1 MSKSK
6 TKKYAT
12 KGKPLKQGFPWFVW
26 LGISLGIII
35 ITGIVFALTRPAA
48 EILVEPYTGG
58 LKAAIV
64 DQLYNRREN
73 QDFIEQTTHD
83 LKDYGFEVDVYQG
96 NIVNVDLY
104 QQLPTGGYKLIIFRV
119 HSGLLEN
126 QQSVSD
132 VTWMFTNEHYSR
144 MKHFFKQMRGQVTHA
159 VTEPDEPTIFA
170 VGAKFI
176 DECME
181 EDFNDTVIILMGCAA
196 FRSEDL
202 AEAFRDNGTSAYIA
216 WDASVGLQYVD
227 DATINLINKLC
238 IEEIPIAQAVEETM
252 DEEGIDPVGNAVLKY
267 FPETA
272 ADKTLKQLIE

>member
-1 MSKSK
+1 MAKGRI
-6 TKKYAT
+6 KKYD
-12 KGKPLKQGFPWFVW
+12 KGKPPKRGFPWFVW

-35 ITGIVFALTRPAA
+35 IAAVVFILTRPAA
-48 EILVEPYTGG
+48 EILVEPYTGA

-73 QDFIEQTTHD
+73 QAFIELTTSD
-83 LKDYGFEVDVYQG
+83 LEDYGFEVDIYQG
-96 NIVNVDLY
+96 DIINVDFY

-126 QQSVSD
+126 QQSVGD
-132 VTWMFTNEHYSR
+132 KTWMFTNEHYSR

-159 VTEPDEPTIFA
+159 TTEPDEPTIFA
-170 VGAKFI
+170 VGTKFI
-176 DECME
+176 NECME
-181 EDFNDTVIILMGCAA
+181 ENFNDTVVILMGCAA

-202 AEAFRDNGTSAYIA
+202 AEAFINNGASAYIA

-227 DATINLINKLC
+227 DATITLIDKLC
-238 IEEIPIAQAVEETM
+238 VKEIPVAQAVEETM
-252 DEEGIDPVGNAVLKY
+252 DEHGIDPVGNAVLKY
-267 FPETA
+267 YPQTV

>member
-1 MSKSK
+1 MAKGR
-6 TKKYAT
+6 TKKYD
-12 KGKPLKQGFPWFVW
+12 KGKPPKRGFPWFVW

-35 ITGIVFALTRPAA
+35 IAAFVFTLTRPAA

-73 QDFIEQTTHD
+73 QAFIEQTTHD
-83 LKDYGFEVDVYQG
+83 LDDYGFEVDIYQG
-96 NIVNVDLY
+96 DIVNVDFY
-104 QQLPTGGYKLIIFRV
+104 QQLSNGGYKLIIFRV

-126 QQSVSD
+126 QESVGD
-132 VTWMFTNEHYSR
+132 KTWMFTNEHYSR

-159 VTEPDEPTIFA
+159 STEPDEPTVFA

-176 DECME
+176 NECME
-181 EDFNDTVIILMGCAA
+181 EDFNDTIVILMGCAA

-202 AEAFRDNGTSAYIA
+202 AEAFISNGASAYIA

-227 DATINLINKLC
+227 DATISLIDKLC
-238 IEEIPIAQAVEETM
+238 VKEIPVAQAVEETM
-252 DEEGIDPVGNAVLKY
+252 DEHGIDPVGNAVLKY
-267 FPETA
+267 YPQTV